1 MFEAF
6 RNRAATLLVLSCAC
20 LGGCASP
27 VKPIPLAAVA
37 PAAAPPVEVFS
48 LDTPVHIIAA
58 NPSGMAV
65 LQQDIPRLMASKSYL
80 LVDDMSL
87 SQIASVSGGR
97 FTTAKLNQLELD
109 LARLR
114 TGELASN

>member
-1 MFEAF
+1 MFASF
-6 RNRAATLLVLSCAC
+6 RSRAAAFLFSFAF
-20 LGGCASP
+20 LGGCSSTSKTSIVSAS
-27 VKPIPLAAVA
+27 A
-37 PAAAPPVEVFS
+37 PAPVPAEVFS